1 MLKPA
6 ALPLVLVLGLLT
18 NGCESERS
26 QAKVEVD
33 AAATTAADDQRS
45 AIERDLDALAHGRDP
60 NDAKESKLRDD
71 AVRALIKRGSGIET
85 ALIDRLRRS
94 DDWAVRLGIIEV
106 LMATGTKASVDHLIV
121 CLDDDEPLVA
131 LRANT
136 TLQEMTQHA
145 EIPAAGTAGANGLP
159 PVPVRPAND
168 LAMDAELRQ
177 WSLWHREH
185 RAALRQAWATW
196 WSANRDEFKIK

>member
-1 MLKPA
+1 MSQPS
-6 ALPLVLVLGLLT
+6 ALSLFLLAGLLIS
-18 NGCESERS
+18 GCESERS
-26 QAKVEVD
+26 SAKVEVD
-33 AAATTAADDQRS
+33 AAATTAADDQR
-45 AIERDLDALAHGRDP
+45 AAVERDLDALAHGREP

-71 AVRALIKRGSGIET
+71 AVRALIKRGSSIET
-85 ALIDRLRRS
+85 VLIDRLRRS

-106 LMATGTKASVDHLIV
+106 LMATGTKASIDHFIV
-121 CLDDDEPLVA
+121 CLEDDEPLVA

-145 EIPAAGTAGANGLP
+145 EIPAAGSAGANGLP
-159 PVPVRPAND
+159 PVPPRPATD

-185 RAALRQAWATW
+185 RAALRQAWAAW
-196 WSANRDEFKIK
+196 WAANRDQITIK